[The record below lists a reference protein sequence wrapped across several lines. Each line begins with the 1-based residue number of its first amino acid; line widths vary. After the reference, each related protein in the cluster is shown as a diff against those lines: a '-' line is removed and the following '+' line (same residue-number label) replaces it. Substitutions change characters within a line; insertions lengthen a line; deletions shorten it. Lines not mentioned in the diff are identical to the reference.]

1 MFAPLPHGAS
11 DSTADSCRNH
21 PDGDAL
27 PFPLLCATPP
37 PSQDHLQP
45 SIHRLWFIYQWY
57 SVITNAQFAN
67 LPKRTI
73 RSEKETRDGANRFK
87 KKNGPFLHHA
97 GATPLHTTQSPEH
110 SREAPSSECMTMQ
123 LSRCVARA
131 LVREL

>member
-37 PSQDHLQP
+37 SSQDHLQP

-57 SVITNAQFAN
+57 SVVTNAQFAN

-73 RSEKETRDGANRFK
+73 RSEKRHGMERIGSSRRMA
-87 KKNGPFLHHA
+87 HSC
-97 GATPLHTTQSPEH
+97 TTQERLH
-110 SREAPSSECMTMQ
+110 YTR
-123 LSRCVARA
+123 LSRPNA
-131 LVREL
+131 LVKRRLPNA